1 MLAGLAK
8 LADLTHEADL
18 AFSCPAPALRLVC
31 AAAMGATALLAV
43 AVASLQPLGPPAL
56 RPPPLALVRPAVR
69 PASRWRPLECMA
81 GSFAVGDRVRVA
93 TSITKM
99 HIPGHKDGLDVE
111 GMVGEVIR
119 VYDPTAPGQLSANY
133 EIKVQFTEPKPW
145 IAHFA
150 PDELSAA

>member
-1 MLAGLAK
+1 
-8 LADLTHEADL
+8 
-18 AFSCPAPALRLVC
+18 
-31 AAAMGATALLAV
+31 MGAYT
-43 AVASLQPLGPPAL
+43 PNGG
-56 RPPPLALVRPAVR
+56 RR
-69 PASRWRPLECMA
+69 
-81 GSFAVGDRVRVA
+81 
-93 TSITKM
+93 SI
-99 HIPGHKDGLDVE
+99 GGFDGLDALTIENTLSNTSTSKSTGGRPSYGADDGEE

>member
-1 MLAGLAK
+1 
-8 LADLTHEADL
+8 
-18 AFSCPAPALRLVC
+18 
-31 AAAMGATALLAV
+31 MGATALLAV

-69 PASRWRPLECMA
+69 PGLNPAARWRPLECMA

-119 VYDPTAPGQLSANY
+119 VYDPAASGQLSANY